1 MPLRLGGPVPVA
13 PEPKGRSREPVSQRT
28 DTQHRSALGT
38 EGACALSAALTP
50 GPRLIRVTLLIFL
63 PQWTPSAHLRT
74 HRVPLRVQRAPRR
87 VRDLSPC
94 VCGVPVCALPSQERL
109 LARPGSRLVT
119 GTCCPWLTVTR
130 LWGLGSCVLWGSDL
144 WSLFPGCIPPRR
156 SGSGKEDAAVTL
168 LGPSVCRPHLPCWTT
183 SPPVDPG
190 RTWPCPLAAAAS
202 SRLFLSALF

>member
-1 MPLRLGGPVPVA
+1 MCSVRGSDSGAEAHSGDSAHLPAPV
-13 PEPKGRSREPVSQRT
+13 
-28 DTQHRSALGT
+28 DALGPPEDT
-38 EGACALSAALTP
+38 SCPSPGPEGSTP
-50 GPRLIRVTLLIFL
+50 GPR
-63 PQWTPSAHLRT
+63 S
-74 HRVPLRVQRAPRR
+74 
-87 VRDLSPC
+87 
-94 VCGVPVCALPSQERL
+94 
-109 LARPGSRLVT
+109 
-119 GTCCPWLTVTR
+119 LTV
-130 LWGLGSCVLWGSDL
+130 CLWGSSLRTSFPGEAARLPWFSTCDRDVLSLADSNSAVGPGVMCPLGSGL